1 MFVLL
6 LITGIAGAL
15 GTYVFVKSFS
25 LGLNNFGPSSNSG
38 LK

>member
-15 GTYVFVKSFS
+15 DTYIFVKSFS
-25 LGLNNFGPSSNSG
+25 LGPNAFGPNSNAG
-38 LK
+38 FK